1 MRYMMFIKHTEDYL
15 GKTPP
20 AGLMQAMGEFI
31 GGHAKNGTLID
42 GAGLKSTHAAT
53 KIRLRGGKVDVIDG
67 PFVESKEIVGGYALM
82 ELPSDEAA
90 LEVARE
96 FMELHRVH
104 WPEFSG
110 ECELRPLQTGMPGT
124 E

>member
-20 AGLMQAMGEFI
+20 MGLMEAMGKFI
-31 GGHAKNGTLID
+31 GGHAAKGTLID
-42 GAGLKSTHAAT
+42 GAGLKSTHAAR
-53 KIRLRGGKVDVIDG
+53 KVRLRDGRMDVIDG
-67 PFVESKEIVGGYALM
+67 PFTESKEIVGGYALM
-82 ELPSDEAA
+82 ELPSDEEAMA
-90 LEVARE
+90 VARE
-96 FMELHRVH
+96 FMELHRVY